1 MLDKLKKL
9 NPGIEIFSIRDDEFK
24 KYGNVLR
31 IETDEIV
38 KACEKLTFPE

>member
-24 KYGNVLR
+24 KYCNVLR